1 MCRLV
6 ETKVLLCPK
15 RISENDCMLL
25 LVIIVGYL
33 KRDWCVSLCC
43 KRMFH
48 MLWHSSYLQ
57 ILPMDMNLYM
67 EIVAL
72 YRVYTDLI
80 ATATILLRSWC
91 QKGGKWVK
99 NTGDQENKYPCG
111 SISMH
116 HMGLSFSK
124 NKTYINFKSLWDFT
138 LKLHFKTVVLLKCS
152 WVYTLY

>member
-6 ETKVLLCPK
+6 EIKVLFCPK
-15 RISENDCMLL
+15 RISENDCTLCQ
-25 LVIIVGYL
+25 VIIFGYL

-57 ILPMDMNLYM
+57 MLLIDMNLYM

-91 QKGGKWVK
+91 QKGEKWVK
-99 NTGDQENKYPCG
+99 NTN
-111 SISMH
+111 
-116 HMGLSFSK
+116 
-124 NKTYINFKSLWDFT
+124 YIQMSYFLRCVIWILCHCIFCWQNEWTEEYKW
-138 LKLHFKTVVLLKCS
+138 
-152 WVYTLY
+152 YTKVTDDL